1 MQVAYAFA
9 LVALLAFAA
18 PAANARS
25 LKQDSSSI
33 TDADILNFALNLEC
47 LEAQFY
53 SCAVYGQPL
62 SAELTGNGPAPI
74 GCQSANFTNDDI
86 YSIAMDVA
94 NNEIAHVNYLRNAL
108 GNYSVQCPLVNIGSA
123 FSDAANA
130 VLNTTLSPSFSPYVN
145 DLYFLHGAFIFEDVG
160 VTAYK
165 GALTSFQSKDIMLAA
180 AGECFLPFG
189 CSNMLSTIF
198 FHHFVYICLNCSHI
212 CIKQFCI
219 GLPAPIAAEIQ
230 YAANTQCLFAGI
242 MAVEAYHAGYV
253 RTALIQNGDVMT
265 PYGVNVTTI
274 VNAISAGRD
283 MLDNK
288 TVDTVDDEGI
298 YNANTGDYILTP
310 VDGNAVAYSRTP
322 AQVLDVVYLGSAST
336 PGGFFPNGVNGKI
349 Q

>member
-1 MQVAYAFA
+1 MKVGHQTFFWLEIFCANMPVCNIDLQICCLRGLIRLLSAVQVAYAFA

-62 SAELTGNGPAPI
+62 SADLTGNGPAPI

-86 YSIAMDVA
+86 YSIAVDVA
-94 NNEIAHVNYLRNAL
+94 NNEIAHVNYLRTAL

-130 VLNTTLSPSFSPYVN
+130 VLNTTLSPPFSPYVN

-180 AGECFLPFG
+180 AGKRSTYFKKFSVSCFACILP
-189 CSNMLSTIF
+189 
-198 FHHFVYICLNCSHI
+198 CLH
-212 CIKQFCI
+212 
-219 GLPAPIAAEIQ
+219 P
-230 YAANTQCLFAGI
+230 
-242 MAVEAYHAGYV
+242 
-253 RTALIQNGDVMT
+253 
-265 PYGVNVTTI
+265 
-274 VNAISAGRD
+274 
-283 MLDNK
+283 
-288 TVDTVDDEGI
+288 
-298 YNANTGDYILTP
+298 
-310 VDGNAVAYSRTP
+310 
-322 AQVLDVVYLGSAST
+322 
-336 PGGFFPNGVNGKI
+336 
-349 Q
+349 